1 MPNSPYVMR
10 ISLNVLNHLGLSLYS
25 NTAAVLAETIANAW
39 DADASQ
45 VAVDVDSATKTI
57 SVSDNGVG
65 MNLEEINQKFLY
77 VGYQKR
83 TGAGEFR
90 TPKGRKPMGR
100 KGIGKLSLFS
110 IANRISVYT
119 KKKGELPQSF
129 LMDSQ
134 KIRNEIQTENA
145 STPGIYKPEQIE
157 HDQLIAEHGT
167 ILRIADLKKLRITA
181 NTVTGLKKRISRR
194 FSILGSDFK
203 ILVNGEL
210 VDFSD
215 RDYFHKARFIFQYGE
230 DYAKHCVN
238 LDKDGDKLMKY
249 DRDFRFDENGQKAGD
264 GVHAIKGWVAIA
276 RRSNDLDE
284 KSGNED
290 NLNKITIMVRGK
302 VAQEDILHS
311 FSLGGMITKYMF
323 GEIHADFLDQDDK
336 DDIATSSRQTIFED
350 DPRFKA
356 LKSFLKAELKDIWWR
371 TNKLKEKKGLEK
383 ALQENLPLKEWYDGL
398 PRRLRPRASKIFAVI
413 DRANIDENEKSE
425 FYAYGV
431 LAFERLRL
439 HETAEI
445 LDEIDES
452 NVEAFFEFLDDVDA
466 VEAAHY
472 REIVIER
479 LGVIQKLQQ
488 SVKEDKRETVLQEYI
503 FEHLW
508 LLDPAWERATEFA
521 KMEERIQRSIPQEPG
536 RALRIDIRY
545 RRVAAA
551 HVILELKRASRRLHK
566 TDIERQLGDYMSAVR
581 KQLKEDS
588 QQIRLPIEG
597 ICIVGRLPIGWEE
610 DSEMRRK
617 EEDSLRLLGIRVL
630 TYTELI
636 NNAESAYTKFLK
648 AMSKTQ
654 ELTSRLEDIRNYSPD
669 RINRA

>member
-1 MPNSPYVMR
+1 MPDSPYEMR

-45 VAVDVDSATKTI
+45 VAVDVDPATKTI

-83 TGAGEFR
+83 TDAGEFR
-90 TPKGRKPMGR
+90 TLKGRKPMGR

-157 HDQLIAEHGT
+157 HDRLIAEHGT
-167 ILRIADLKKLRITA
+167 ILRIADLKKLRITD
-181 NTVTGLKKRISRR
+181 NTVTGLKRRIARR
-194 FSILGSDFK
+194 FSILGSDFRV
-203 ILVNGEL
+203 LVNGDE
-210 VDFSD
+210 VTFSD

-230 DYAKHCVN
+230 DYAQHCTN
-238 LDKDGDKLMKY
+238 LDKDNKSGEKMKY
-249 DRDFRFDENGQKAGD
+249 GRDFQFDDNGQKAVNGI
-264 GVHAIKGWVAIA
+264 HAIKGWVAIA
-276 RRSNDLDE
+276 HRSNDLDG
-284 KSGNED
+284 KSENED

-311 FSLGGMITKYMF
+311 FRLGGMITKYMF

-336 DDIATSSRQTIFED
+336 DDIATSSRQSISED

-356 LKSFLKAELKDIWWR
+356 LTAFLKAELKDIWVE
-371 TNKLKEKKGLEK
+371 TNKLKEKKGVEK
-383 ALQENLPLKEWYDGL
+383 ALQENLPLKEWYDKL
-398 PRRLRPRASKIFAVI
+398 PQQLRPRADKIFAAI
-413 DRANIDENEKSE
+413 DRANIDENEKGE

-431 LAFERLRL
+431 LTFERLRL
-439 HETAEI
+439 HATAEI
-445 LDEIDES
+445 IDDLNEES
-452 NVEAFFEFLDDVDA
+452 FLRFLADVDA
-466 VEAAHY
+466 IEAAHY
-472 REIVIER
+472 REIVSER
-479 LGVIQKLQQ
+479 LCVIQKLQQ
-488 SVKEDKRETVLQEYI
+488 SVRKNKREKEVQKYI

-508 LLDPAWERATEFA
+508 LLDPAWERATEFER
-521 KMEERIQRSIPQEPG
+521 MEERIQRAIPQKS
-536 RALRIDIRY
+536 RRYLRMDIRY
-545 RRVAAA
+545 RRVAGA

-581 KQLKEDS
+581 KQLNEDS

-610 DSEMRRK
+610 DSEIRRR

-636 NNAESAYTKFLK
+636 NNAESAYAKFLK
-648 AMSKTQ
+648 VRSKTK
-654 ELTSRLEDIRNYSPD
+654 ELAARLEDIRNYRSES
-669 RINRA
+669 INQV